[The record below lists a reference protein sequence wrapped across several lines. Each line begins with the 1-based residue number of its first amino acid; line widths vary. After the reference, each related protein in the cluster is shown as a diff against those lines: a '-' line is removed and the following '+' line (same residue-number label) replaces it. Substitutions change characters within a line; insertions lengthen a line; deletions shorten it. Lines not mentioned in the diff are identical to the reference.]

1 MIPLAATTRVAT
13 AASSPSV
20 ARLASLTA
28 QLARPA
34 SSQQTST
41 AAMSSSAAQREK
53 GSSGSSSTGEST
65 MPRFEKTPVPANP
78 LGPGNYVKTAACL
91 IIGDEVLNGKTKDS
105 NSNYFAKWCF
115 NLGEGIAACRACDRG

>member
-53 GSSGSSSTGEST
+53 GSSSTGEPT

-115 NLGEGIAACRACDRG
+115 NLGEWIACMRACDRG